1 MPYNRINAIVGGKE
15 KVVTSV
21 DVYKEIRR
29 LQLEGVTSQRAAAK
43 RLGISR
49 NTVKKYWEGNSV
61 PWDRKEY
68 SRDPAVMTR
77 DVVQFITSC
86 LDEDDRERVK
96 KQRHTARRIY
106 QRLVDECSFTGS
118 ESSVRNVV
126 HDMRAARKE
135 TKVFVPLRFAPG
147 EAVQIDWGEATVYIN
162 GEKLVVNL
170 FCARLC
176 HSCAPYVIAYKRQ
189 NLESFLDAII
199 RTFQYYGGVP
209 RRVIFD
215 NARVAVK
222 SSFGAHAAAQD
233 DYSQLSA
240 HYGFVPVFCNPASG
254 NEKGLVENLV
264 GYIRRNVCV
273 PLPKVK
279 NLEELNGKL
288 LEKCVHYLEHKVD
301 GRPAP
306 VGVMLEEDRQCLQA
320 LPRYTPDV
328 SKRAYPTVS
337 RYSTVLFETNAYS
350 VPCRY
355 TGKSTTLKAYPNHI
369 EVWISGS
376 LVARHER
383 LFGRKGESLDLQHYL
398 PILAQKGR
406 AIRYAR
412 PVQNTVPAEFLNW
425 LEGQELTSKE
435 MVELLGQCSEVGYAA
450 VMCGRIPNSQE
461 PVVEDPVRVP
471 TVDLGA
477 YDALCGKGAA
487 AS

>member
-29 LQLEGVTSQRAAAK
+29 LQLEGITSQRAAAK

-135 TKVFVPLRFAPG
+135 TKVFLPLRFAPG

-176 HSCAPYVIAYKRQ
+176 HSCTPYVIAYKRQ

-222 SSFGAHAAAQD
+222 SGFGAHAAAQD

-240 HYGFVPVFCNPASG
+240 HYGFTPVFCNPASG

-279 NLEELNGKL
+279 NLEDLNGKL

-301 GRPAP
+301 SRPAP

-425 LEGQELTSKE
+425 LEGQDLTSKE

-450 VMCGRIPNSQE
+450 VMCGGIPNSQE
-461 PVVEDPVRVP
+461 PIVEDPVRVP